1 MQAIKTLSIFIL
13 VTLFLSNSAFAE
25 GEKLREKLKDGTITI
40 NTELKGCADDAL
52 KYCTNLDLQSQKG
65 FMCLMAYEEVLSPSC
80 KRGILD
86 RAIDFRRKASAIQYS
101 VMSCEADADKFC
113 LDVQPGNGAIIN
125 CIKAHEDKVTSAC
138 VTALKETGIWDKVN
152 K

>member
-1 MQAIKTLSIFIL
+1 MKAIKTISIFIL

-25 GEKLREKLKDGTITI
+25 GEKLREKLKKGTITI

-86 RAIDFRRKASAIQYS
+86 RAIDFRRKASAIEHS

-125 CIKAHEDKVTSAC
+125 CIKANEDKVTSAC
-138 VTALKETGIWDKVN
+138 VTALKETGIWGKVN